1 MLFWFVRIGKDFLE
15 ILILLGLVMNNFHY
29 FGLFLST
36 NTKNV
41 LMDGLT
47 GITDYNIA
55 LGVADRIFI
64 DHCTLLHKSQLEG
77 NEELQSYL
85 ESNLGKSISIK
96 LEAIGISDKAMAF
109 RVGGVDNI
117 CANEVP
123 HITIATF
130 RGGNPVDSNKITNW
144 RYIEPIIVNVRLE
157 KR

>member
-1 MLFWFVRIGKDFLE
+1 MKD
-15 ILILLGLVMNNFHY
+15 Y
-29 FGLFLST
+29 QYYGLFLDT
-36 NTKNV
+36 DTKNM
-41 LMDGLT
+41 LMDTLT
-47 GITDYNIA
+47 DNIDYNIA

-109 RVGGVDNI
+109 KVEGVDNI

-130 RGGNPVDSNKITNW
+130 RGGNPVDSNKIINW
-144 RYIEPIIVNVRLE
+144 TCIEPIVITAKLE

>member
-1 MLFWFVRIGKDFLE
+1 MKD
-15 ILILLGLVMNNFHY
+15 Y
-29 FGLFLST
+29 QYYGLFLDT
-36 NTKNV
+36 DTKNM
-41 LMDGLT
+41 LMDTLT
-47 GITDYNIA
+47 DNIDYNIA

-77 NEELQSYL
+77 NKELQSYL

-96 LEAIGISDKAMAF
+96 LEVIGISDKAMAF
-109 RVGGVDNI
+109 GVGGVDNI

-130 RGGNPVDSNKITNW
+130 RGGNPVDSNKIINW
-144 RYIEPIIVNVRLE
+144 RHIEPVVIIAKLE

>member
-1 MLFWFVRIGKDFLE
+1 
-15 ILILLGLVMNNFHY
+15 MNNFHY

-36 NTKNV
+36 DTKNM
-41 LMDGLT
+41 LMDTLT
-47 GITDYNIA
+47 DNIDYNIA

-96 LEAIGISDKAMAF
+96 LVAVGVSDKAMAF
-109 RVGGVDNI
+109 KVEGVDNI

-130 RGGNPVDSNKITNW
+130 RGGNPVDSNRIINW
-144 RYIEPIIVNVRLE
+144 RCIEPIIVNTRLR
-157 KR
+157 KG

>member
-1 MLFWFVRIGKDFLE
+1 MKD
-15 ILILLGLVMNNFHY
+15 Y
-29 FGLFLST
+29 QYYGLFLDT
-36 NTKNV
+36 DTKNM
-41 LMDGLT
+41 LMDTLT
-47 GITDYNIA
+47 DNIAYNIA

-85 ESNLGKSISIK
+85 ESNLGKYISIK
-96 LEAIGISDKAMAF
+96 LEVIGISDKAMAF
-109 RVGGVDNI
+109 GVGGVDNI

-144 RYIEPIIVNVRLE
+144 RYIESVVITAKLE

>member
-1 MLFWFVRIGKDFLE
+1 
-15 ILILLGLVMNNFHY
+15 MNNFHY

-41 LMDGLT
+41 LMNDLT
-47 GITDYNIA
+47 DNIDYNIA

-109 RVGGVDNI
+109 KVEGVDNI

-130 RGGNPVDSNKITNW
+130 RGGNPVDSNKIINW
-144 RYIEPIIVNVRLE
+144 TCIEPVVITAKLE

>member
-1 MLFWFVRIGKDFLE
+1 
-15 ILILLGLVMNNFHY
+15 MNNFHY
-29 FGLFLST
+29 FGLFLGT
-36 NTKNV
+36 NTKYV

-47 GITDYNIA
+47 DNIDYNIA

-96 LEAIGISDKAMAF
+96 LVAVGVSDKAMAF
-109 RVGGVDNI
+109 KVEGVDNI

-130 RGGNPVDSNKITNW
+130 RGGNPVDSNKIINW
-144 RYIEPIIVNVRLE
+144 TCIEPVVITAKLE

>member
-1 MLFWFVRIGKDFLE
+1 M
-15 ILILLGLVMNNFHY
+15 
-29 FGLFLST
+29 
-36 NTKNV
+36 
-41 LMDGLT
+41 LMDTLT
-47 GITDYNIA
+47 DNKDYNIA

-109 RVGGVDNI
+109 RVGEVDNI

-130 RGGNPVDSNKITNW
+130 RGGNPVDSNRIINW
-144 RYIEPIIVNVRLE
+144 TCIEPVVITAKLE

>member
-1 MLFWFVRIGKDFLE
+1 
-15 ILILLGLVMNNFHY
+15 MNNFHY

-47 GITDYNIA
+47 DSIDYNIA

-85 ESNLGKSISIK
+85 ESNLEKSISIK
-96 LEAIGISDKAMAF
+96 LVAVGVSDKAMAF
-109 RVGGVDNI
+109 KVEGVDNI

-130 RGGNPVDSNKITNW
+130 RGGNPVDSNKIINW
-144 RYIEPIIVNVRLE
+144 TCIEPVVITAKLE

>member
-1 MLFWFVRIGKDFLE
+1 MKD
-15 ILILLGLVMNNFHY
+15 Y
-29 FGLFLST
+29 QYYGLFLDT
-36 NTKNV
+36 DTKNM
-41 LMDGLT
+41 LMDTLT
-47 GITDYNIA
+47 DNIDYNIA

-85 ESNLGKSISIK
+85 ESNLGKYISIK
-96 LEAIGISDKAMAF
+96 LEVIGISDKAMAF
-109 RVGGVDNI
+109 GVGGVDNI

-144 RYIEPIIVNVRLE
+144 RYIESVVITAKLE

>member
-1 MLFWFVRIGKDFLE
+1 MKD
-15 ILILLGLVMNNFHY
+15 Y
-29 FGLFLST
+29 QYYGLFLDT
-36 NTKNV
+36 DTKNM
-41 LMDGLT
+41 LMDTLT
-47 GITDYNIA
+47 DNIDYNIA

-96 LEAIGISDKAMAF
+96 LEVIGISDKAMAF
-109 RVGGVDNI
+109 GVGGVDNI

-144 RYIEPIIVNVRLE
+144 RYIESVVITAKLE

>member
-1 MLFWFVRIGKDFLE
+1 
-15 ILILLGLVMNNFHY
+15 MNNFHY

-47 GITDYNIA
+47 DNIDYNIA

-96 LEAIGISDKAMAF
+96 LEAIGISNKAMAF
-109 RVGGVDNI
+109 KVEGVDNI

-130 RGGNPVDSNKITNW
+130 RGGTPVDSNKIINW
-144 RYIEPIIVNVRLE
+144 TCIEPVVITAKLE

>member
-1 MLFWFVRIGKDFLE
+1 MKD
-15 ILILLGLVMNNFHY
+15 Y
-29 FGLFLST
+29 QYYGLFLDT
-36 NTKNV
+36 DTKNM
-41 LMDGLT
+41 LMDTLT
-47 GITDYNIA
+47 DNIDYNIA

-85 ESNLGKSISIK
+85 ESNLGKCISIK
-96 LEAIGISDKAMAF
+96 LEVIGISDKAMAF
-109 RVGGVDNI
+109 GVGGVDNI

-144 RYIEPIIVNVRLE
+144 RYIESVVITAKLE

>member
-1 MLFWFVRIGKDFLE
+1 MRIGKDFLE

-47 GITDYNIA
+47 DSIDYNIA

-96 LEAIGISDKAMAF
+96 LGAIGISDKAMAF

-144 RYIEPIIVNVRLE
+144 TCIEPMVITAKLE

>member
-1 MLFWFVRIGKDFLE
+1 
-15 ILILLGLVMNNFHY
+15 MNNFHY
-29 FGLFLST
+29 FGLFLGT

-47 GITDYNIA
+47 DIIDYNIA

-96 LEAIGISDKAMAF
+96 LVAVGVSDKAMAF
-109 RVGGVDNI
+109 KVEGVDNI

-130 RGGNPVDSNKITNW
+130 RGGNPVDSNKIINW
-144 RYIEPIIVNVRLE
+144 TCIEPVVITAKLE